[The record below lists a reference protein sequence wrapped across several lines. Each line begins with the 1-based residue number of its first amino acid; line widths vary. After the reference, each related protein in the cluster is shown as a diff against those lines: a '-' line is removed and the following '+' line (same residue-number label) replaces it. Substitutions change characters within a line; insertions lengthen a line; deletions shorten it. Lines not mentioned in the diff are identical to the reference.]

1 MTNLLSVR
9 IKDQFIITSS
19 NPDISYSSY
28 GLLLDP
34 SEANWDVVKRLLCVR
49 LSTLLNVASC
59 TESAAGFFTLALVFL
74 ILPLGLLL
82 MLLLTV
88 G

>member
-28 GLLLDP
+28 SLLLDP
-34 SEANWDVVKRLLCVR
+34 SEVNWDVVKRLLCVR
-49 LSTLLNVASC
+49 FSTR
-59 TESAAGFFTLALVFL
+59 
-74 ILPLGLLL
+74 
-82 MLLLTV
+82 
-88 G
+88 